1 MGARKYSSHHS
12 VIPGRGSSRRLG
24 QGDPVSVI
32 DDLLALDRFP
42 GSENL
47 QVRMDLL
54 FLAALKELAH
64 REYDSARDIL
74 GKIVAGCPD
83 YHPPDRGF
91 GRHSY
96 QRPDDPLGSE
106 KAEFIRTHPEFSFSR
121 AVRILH
127 EVRDTERVGSGYSV
141 V

>member
-1 MGARKYSSHHS
+1 MGARKYSSHRS

-24 QGDPVSVI
+24 QGDPASVI
-32 DDLLALDRFP
+32 DDLLALDKFP
-42 GSENL
+42 GPENL
-47 QVRMDLL
+47 RVRMDLL

-64 REYDSARDIL
+64 REYESARDIL
-74 GKIVAGCPD
+74 GKIATSCPD

-91 GRHSY
+91 GRYSY
-96 QRPDDPLGSE
+96 QMSDDPLGSE

-121 AVRILH
+121 AVYILD
-127 EVRDTERVGSGYSV
+127 EVRKAERARYSV